1 MKRFYLTAVIA
12 GAMFFSVES
21 ATAQENQNNQS
32 QTATEQTQQKD
43 DFKQIEAQDLP
54 DEVRRAVER
63 DYQGATVAEAY
74 SKEKDGEA
82 KYKIVVNTQDG
93 QSKEL
98 YADAHGNWIDKE
110 KKKK

>member
-1 MKRFYLTAVIA
+1 MKRLNLIAVIA
-12 GAMFFSVES
+12 GALFFSVES

-43 DFKQIEAQDLP
+43 FEQIEAQDLP
-54 DEVRRAVER
+54 DEVRQALER
-63 DYQGATVAEAY
+63 DYEGATVAEAY

-93 QSKEL
+93 ESKEL
-98 YADAHGNWIDKE
+98 YADAQGNWIDKE
-110 KKKK
+110 KEKK